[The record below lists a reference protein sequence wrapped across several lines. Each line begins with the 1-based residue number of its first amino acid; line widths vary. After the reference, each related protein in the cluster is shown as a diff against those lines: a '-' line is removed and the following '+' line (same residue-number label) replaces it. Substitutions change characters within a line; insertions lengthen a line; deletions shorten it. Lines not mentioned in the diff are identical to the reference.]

1 MILNRIWRLMASMA
15 IAISLFLGTA
25 TPPAMAAD
33 TSGNPNDIVYPDRPN
48 LPPDSFA
55 VPGDRPNIVYF
66 HVDNLG
72 FGELGIYGGG
82 ELRGAPTPHIDG
94 FAAEGL
100 KLTNFAPESQC
111 TPSRSALMTGR
122 YAIRSGNQTVI
133 GGGNLVAW
141 EQTIAEVIDAE
152 YNSYI
157 VGKWHIGDKKG
168 RLPTDHG
175 FEHWYG
181 VPTSYSDAEYQ
192 DDPAYSDPY
201 HNPGLG
207 KTYVVQAERY
217 DEYFEE
223 LEDKEL
229 TTDVKRNLDLD
240 YMAYAQQWVQEDPT
254 KPFFLYF
261 NYTLMHTPVVPR
273 DEFKGKTGY
282 GDFADSLAQLDADFG
297 TLLDF
302 LATTDDPRNAGRKLA
317 QTTIVVFA
325 GDNGPED
332 ILEGRGTAGFFE
344 GSYFAGSEGNLR
356 TPCIIRYPSKVTAG
370 SESNDIVH
378 ITDMFST
385 LVKWAGFETPS
396 DRIIDGEDQRAFFEG
411 DEPHSARDGFPF
423 WNGNDLYGVKW
434 HHYKLK
440 LFDQTHMWE
449 PALPLATPW
458 LINLKVD
465 PKERDRFNSRYA
477 WVRKHISK
485 LLTSFVNSTQKIEPL
500 IPIGACV
507 DYNPYGDGSECDK
520 DETEP
525 LTDILVRL
533 GSND

>member
-1 MILNRIWRLMASMA
+1 MLAKIERFWKRVAIVA
-15 IAISLFLGTA
+15 IATSLFFSTA
-25 TPPAMAAD
+25 IPSAMA
-33 TSGNPNDIVYPDRPN
+33 TEPSGNPNEIVYPERAN
-48 LPPDSFA
+48 LPADSFA
-55 VPGDRPNIVYF
+55 TPGDRPNILYF

-72 FGELGIYGGG
+72 FGELGPYGGS
-82 ELRGAPTPHIDG
+82 ELRGAPTPNIDN
-94 FAAEGL
+94 FAEEGL

-111 TPSRSALMTGR
+111 TPSRSALLTGR

-133 GGGNLVAW
+133 SGGNLVAW
-141 EQTIAEVIDAE
+141 EKTIADVIDSE

-157 VGKWHIGDKKG
+157 VGKWHIGSQNG
-168 RLPTDHG
+168 RLPTDHS

-181 VPTSYSDAEYQ
+181 VPSSYTDVAYL
-192 DDPAYSDPY
+192 DDPAYMDDY
-201 HNPGLG
+201 HNPGLD
-207 KTYVVQAERY
+207 KTYVVRSERGG
-217 DEYFEE
+217 ELEE
-223 LEDKEL
+223 LTDKEL
-229 TTDVKRNLDLD
+229 TLDVKRNLDLD

-273 DEFKGKTGY
+273 DEFKGYTGY

-297 TLLDF
+297 ILLDF
-302 LATTDDPRNAGRKLA
+302 LATTDDPRNAGKKLA
-317 QTTIVVFA
+317 DTTIVVFA

-332 ILEGRGTAGFFE
+332 ILEGRGTSGFFE

-356 TPCIIRYPSKVTAG
+356 TPCIIRYPGKVTAG
-370 SESNDIVH
+370 SESNEIVQ

-396 DRIIDGEDQRAFFEG
+396 DRIIDGEDQRTFFEG
-411 DEPHSARDGFPF
+411 NAPHSARDGFPF
-423 WNGNDLYGVKW
+423 WNGSDLYGVKW

-440 LFDQTHMWE
+440 LFDQTYMWE

-458 LINLKVD
+458 LINLKID
-465 PKERDRFNSRYA
+465 PKERDHFNLRYA
-477 WVRKHISK
+477 WVRKPMSK
-485 LLTSFVNSTQKIEPL
+485 LLTGFAKSTQIEPL

-507 DYNPYGDGSECDK
+507 AYNPYGDGSECD
-520 DETEP
+520 ETAQ
-525 LTDILVRL
+525 LTDIWVQL